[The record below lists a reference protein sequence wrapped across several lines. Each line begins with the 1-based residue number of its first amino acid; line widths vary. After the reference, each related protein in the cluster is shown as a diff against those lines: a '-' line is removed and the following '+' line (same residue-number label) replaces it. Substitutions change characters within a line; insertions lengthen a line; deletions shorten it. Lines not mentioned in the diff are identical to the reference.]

1 MRGTVRS
8 KEFPMRRANLAV
20 FVAVL
25 AAATATGRSAPPL
38 PEGATGRTAWGDPD
52 LQGTWDFRTATPL
65 ERPATLAGKAVLSDA
80 EAAEI
85 ERQADLR
92 LGSDSPTLSVH
103 APYWLDYGTKVLGN
117 KRSSLIVHPESGR
130 LPAMTPE
137 GQQRAARRAATARG
151 PANSWEDRNS
161 WERCITRGLPDSMLP
176 GAYNNNVQI
185 FQTPGHVAILME
197 MIHETRIVPLDGRP
211 HLSDR
216 MRQWQGDPRG
226 RWERDTLVV
235 ETTNFTANAPYRGSS
250 EHLRLTERYRRTA
263 ADTIDYEFTVSDA
276 STWIEPWTV
285 AFPMTRT
292 DERVYEYACHEGN
305 YGLQN
310 MLRVQRVEDEKAGR

>member
-1 MRGTVRS
+1 
-8 KEFPMRRANLAV
+8 MRRANLAV
-20 FVAVL
+20 FLAVL
-25 AAATATGRSAPPL
+25 AAVTVAGRSAPPT
-38 PEGATGRTAWGDPD
+38 PEGAAGRTAWGDPD

-65 ERPATLAGKAVLSDA
+65 ERPAALAGKPFLSEA

-85 ERQADLR
+85 ERQADQR

-117 KRSSLIVHPESGR
+117 KRSSLVVAPESGR
-130 LPAMTPE
+130 LPAMTAE
-137 GQQRAARRAATARG
+137 GQKRAASRAATARG

-176 GAYNNNVQI
+176 SAYNNNVQI
-185 FQTPGHVAILME
+185 FQTPGYVAILME
-197 MIHETRIVPLDGRP
+197 MIHETRIIPVDGRP
-211 HLSDR
+211 HLNER
-216 MRQWQGDPRG
+216 VRQWQGDPRG
-226 RWERDTLVV
+226 RWDGDTLVV

-250 EHLRLTERYRRTA
+250 QHLRLTERYRRGA
-263 ADTIDYEFTVSDA
+263 ADTIEYEFTVSDA
-276 STWIEPWTV
+276 STWTEPWTV

-310 MLRVQRVEDEKAGR
+310 MLRVQRFEDGKARR